1 MITVIYSLLDI
12 GTEPSLG
19 HHVADLAHQLQPD
32 LILKDGRVTMCN
44 VCEGPGADEY

>member
-19 HHVADLAHQLQPD
+19 HHVPVLAHQLQPD
-32 LILKDGRVTMCN
+32 HILKDGQVTMCN